1 MLYLMN
7 RMSILDPETIITTG
21 GLALIAFIVFAES
34 GLLFG
39 FFFPGDSLLFL
50 AGTLAAQG
58 QFSIV
63 TAVIVI
69 VISAILGGNVGY
81 MIGSRAGPRLFKK
94 SDGILFKHEYIE
106 RSEKFYLKHG
116 GKTIILARFV
126 PIVRTFAPVVAGMG
140 KMDRRRFTFYNIL
153 GSGTWGIGIT
163 VLGYF
168 FGQRIPN
175 IERYVVPVVITVIIL
190 SFGPALY
197 HIFKDP
203 KSRLLIRQKLNSL
216 FLKK

>member
-1 MLYLMN
+1 
-7 RMSILDPETIITTG
+7 MSILDPETIITTG

-58 QFSIV
+58 QFSIF

-81 MIGSRAGPRLFKK
+81 LIGSRAGPRVFKK
-94 SDGILFKHEYIE
+94 KDGILFRHEYIE
-106 RSEKFYLKHG
+106 RSENFYKKHG
-116 GKTIILARFV
+116 GKTIILARFI

-153 GSGTWGIGIT
+153 GSGIWGIGIT
-163 VLGYF
+163 TLGYYL
-168 FGQRIPN
+168 GQKIPN
-175 IERYVVPVVITVIIL
+175 IDRYIEPLVIAVIIL
-190 SFGPALY
+190 SFGPAVY
-197 HIFKDP
+197 HIVSNP
-203 KSRLLIRQKLNSL
+203 KSRKLVAQKLRYL
-216 FLKK
+216 FLRR

>member
-1 MLYLMN
+1 
-7 RMSILDPETIITTG
+7 MSILDPETIIATG

-63 TAVIVI
+63 SAVIVI

-81 MIGSRAGPRLFKK
+81 MIGQRAGPRLFKK
-94 SDGILFKHEYIE
+94 EDGILFRHEYIE
-106 RSEKFYLKHG
+106 RSENFYKKHG

-126 PIVRTFAPVVAGMG
+126 PVVRTFAPVVAGMG
-140 KMDRRRFTFYNIL
+140 KMDYKRFTFYNIA
-153 GSGTWGIGIT
+153 GSGIWGIGIT

-168 FGQRIPN
+168 LGQKIPD
-175 IERYVVPVVITVIIL
+175 IERYVIPVVILVIIL

-197 HIFKDP
+197 HIMKNP
-203 KSRLLIRQKLNSL
+203 RSRALLVQKLSM
-216 FLKK
+216 FKKR

>member
-1 MLYLMN
+1 
-7 RMSILDPETIITTG
+7 MSILDPEIIITTG

-39 FFFPGDSLLFL
+39 FFFPGDTLLFL

-69 VISAILGGNVGY
+69 VVSAILGGRVGY
-81 MIGSRAGPRLFKK
+81 EIGHRAGPRLFKK
-94 SDGILFKHEYIE
+94 EDGILFRREYIE
-106 RSEKFYLKHG
+106 RSEAFYRKHG
-116 GKTIILARFV
+116 GKTIILARFI

-140 KMDRRRFTFYNIL
+140 KMDKGRYTFYNIVGAL
-153 GSGTWGIGIT
+153 MWGIGVT

-168 FGQRIPN
+168 FGQYIPD
-175 IERYVVPVVITVIIL
+175 IDKYILPIIGLIMVL
-190 SFGPALY
+190 SFGPTIY
-197 HIFKDP
+197 HILRDP
-203 KSRLLIRQKLNSL
+203 VARRKIRQLITRRS
-216 FLKK
+216 